1 MAQYFIPEH
10 KFEPFDREVKRIAK
24 KCRKAGVE
32 YTYEVGNVTTTEV
45 VIHENYLVRENL
57 KYTTM
62 MDVYPVELD
71 IKLKHNGWNVLGVVV
86 DADGI
91 QQAHFGDNT
100 ELAKKYLHVDMCR
113 CDHCNTRRARKSVCV
128 LEHEDGRQMVIGTT
142 CVKEFTDGLD
152 GSLCK
157 EILEFFKGKYHM
169 DINVDDRRCDCSM
182 DEFEAY
188 FGGSVGS
195 VRDGASRYYITKE
208 FVSYAA
214 ALIDKYGYVSKA
226 MAEDCCGAVTPTV
239 FLIDSVIDDVRKGD
253 ECVLEK
259 HETLAEKAIEWC
271 KKLNDDEIH
280 SPYLLNL
287 RELCRDDFCTPRHW
301 GMLVSLVP
309 TYKREI
315 AKREAAKN
323 TVPSEYVSE
332 VGTRT
337 TFDVK
342 LLADI
347 TFDDFNCYARDII
360 TKHVVKMDCGGNVL
374 MWITE
379 KHPHKEIGDTFKIT
393 GTVKEHSEY
402 KGVKQTVLTRCK
414 IA

>member
-1 MAQYFIPEH
+1 MAQYFIPAH
-10 KFEPFDREVKRIAK
+10 KFESFDREVKRIAK

-32 YTYEVGNVTTTEV
+32 YTYEVGNVTTIEV
-45 VIHENYLVRENL
+45 VVHENYVVRKNL

-91 QQAHFGDNT
+91 QQAHFDNNT

-113 CDHCNTRRARKSVCV
+113 CDHCHTRRARKSVCV

-169 DINVDDRRCDCSM
+169 DINVDDRRCYCSM
-182 DEFEAY
+182 DEFEDY
-188 FGGSVGS
+188 FGGVGS
-195 VRDGASRYYITKE
+195 VRDGASRYYFTKE

-226 MAEDCCGAVTPTV
+226 MAEDCCGELTPTV
-239 FLIDSVIDDVRKGD
+239 FLIDGFIEDVRKGD

-259 HETLAEKAIEWC
+259 HEALAEKAIEWC
-271 KKLNDDEIH
+271 RNLNDDEIK

-315 AKREAAKN
+315 AKREAAKI

-347 TFDDFNCYARDII
+347 TFEDFNCYARDII

-374 MWITE
+374 VWITE
-379 KHPHKEIGDTFKIT
+379 KNPQKEIGDTFQIT
-393 GTVKEHSEY
+393 GTVKEHSVY

>member
-1 MAQYFIPEH
+1 MAQYFIPAH
-10 KFEPFDREVKRIAK
+10 KFESFDREVKRIAK
-24 KCRKAGVE
+24 KCRKAGVK
-32 YTYEVGNVTTTEV
+32 YTYEVGNVTTINV
-45 VIHENYLVRENL
+45 VVHENYLVRKNL
-57 KYTTM
+57 KYTTT

-91 QQAHFGDNT
+91 QQAYFGNNT
-100 ELAKKYLHVDMCR
+100 ELAKDYLHVDMCR
-113 CDHCNTRRARKSVCV
+113 CDHCHTRRARKSVCV
-128 LEHEDGRQMVIGTT
+128 LEHEDSRHMVIGTT

-157 EILEFFKGKYHM
+157 EILEFFKGKYHL
-169 DINVDDRRCDCSM
+169 DINVDDRCYCSM
-182 DEFEAY
+182 DEFENY

-195 VRDGASRYYITKE
+195 VRDGASRYYFTKE

-214 ALIDKYGYVSKA
+214 ALIDKYGYVSKT
-226 MAEDCCGAVTPTV
+226 MAEDCYGEVTPTV
-239 FLIDSVIDDVRKGD
+239 FLIDSFIDDVRKGD

-271 KKLNDDEIH
+271 KNLNDDEIK

-287 RELCRDDFCTPRHW
+287 RELCRDDFCTSRHW

-315 AKREAAKN
+315 EKREAAKK
-323 TVPSEYVSE
+323 TVPSEYISE

-347 TFDDFNCYARDII
+347 TFEDFNCYARDII

-374 MWITE
+374 VWITE

>member
-1 MAQYFIPEH
+1 MAQYFIPAH
-10 KFEPFDREVKRIAK
+10 KFESFDREVKRIAK

-32 YTYEVGNVTTTEV
+32 YTYEVGNVTTIEV
-45 VIHENYLVRENL
+45 VVHENYVVRKNL

-91 QQAHFGDNT
+91 QQAHFDNNT

-113 CDHCNTRRARKSVCV
+113 CDHCHTRRARKSVCV

-157 EILEFFKGKYHM
+157 EILEFFNGKYHM
-169 DINVDDRRCDCSM
+169 DINIDDRRCYCSM
-182 DEFEAY
+182 DEFENY
-188 FGGSVGS
+188 FGGVGS
-195 VRDGASRYYITKE
+195 VRERASRYYLTKE

-226 MAEDCCGAVTPTV
+226 MAEDCCGELTPTA
-239 FLIDSVIDDVRKGD
+239 FLIDIFIEDVCKGD

-259 HETLAEKAIEWC
+259 HKAIAEKAIEWC
-271 KKLNDDEIH
+271 KNLNDDEIH

-315 AKREAAKN
+315 EKREAAKN
-323 TVPSEYVSE
+323 TVPSEYISE

-347 TFDDFNCYARDII
+347 TFEDFNCYARDII

-374 MWITE
+374 VWITE
-379 KHPHKEIGDTFKIT
+379 KNPQKEIGDTFKIT

>member
-1 MAQYFIPEH
+1 MTKYFIPEH
-10 KFEPFDREVKRIAK
+10 KFESFDREVKRIAK
-24 KCRKAGVE
+24 KCRKAGVK
-32 YTYEVGNVTTTEV
+32 YTYEVGNVTTIEV
-45 VIHENYLVRENL
+45 VVHENYRVSENL
-57 KYTTM
+57 KYNTM
-62 MDVYPVELD
+62 MNVYPVELD

-91 QQAHFGDNT
+91 PQAYFGDNT
-100 ELAKKYLHVDMCR
+100 ELAKEYLHVDMCR
-113 CDHCNTRRARKSVCV
+113 CDHCHTRRARKSVCV
-128 LEHEDGRQMVIGTT
+128 LEHEDGRRMVIGTT

-169 DINVDDRRCDCSM
+169 NINVDESRFDCSM
-182 DEFEAY
+182 DEFENY

-214 ALIDKYGYVSKA
+214 ALIDKYGYVSKS
-226 MAEDCCGAVTPTV
+226 MAEESCGRLVPTAH
-239 FLIDSVIDDVRKGD
+239 LISSFIDDVRKG
-253 ECVLEK
+253 EESVLEK
-259 HETLAEKAIEWC
+259 HETIAEKAIEWC
-271 KKLNDDEIH
+271 KTLNDDEIK
-280 SPYLLNL
+280 STYMLNL
-287 RELCRDDFCTPRHW
+287 RELCRDDFCTSRHW

-315 AKREAAKN
+315 EKHKAAKK
-323 TVPSEYVSE
+323 TVQSEYVSE

-347 TFDDFNCYARDII
+347 TFEDFSCYARDII

-374 MWITE
+374 VWITE
-379 KHPHKEIGDTFKIT
+379 KHPHKEIGETFQIT

-414 IA
+414 IV

>member
-10 KFEPFDREVKRIAK
+10 KFESFDREVKRIAK

-32 YTYEVGNVTTTEV
+32 YTYEIGNVTTIEV
-45 VIHENYLVRENL
+45 VVHENFMIRKNI

-62 MDVYPVELD
+62 MNVCPVELD
-71 IKLKHNGWNVLGVVV
+71 IKLKHNRWNVLGVVI

-91 QQAHFGDNT
+91 QQAYFGNNT

-113 CDHCNTRRARKSVCV
+113 CDHCHTRRARKSVCV

-157 EILEFFKGKYHM
+157 EILEFFKDKYHM
-169 DINVDDRRCDCSM
+169 DINIDERRCHCSM
-182 DEFEAY
+182 DEFEDY
-188 FGGSVGS
+188 FGGVGS

-214 ALIDKYGYVSKA
+214 ALIDKYGYVSKS
-226 MAEDCCGAVTPTV
+226 MAEYCCGAVTPTV
-239 FLIDSVIDDVRKGD
+239 FLINDFIDNVRKGN

-259 HETLAEKAIEWC
+259 HENIAEKAIEWC
-271 KKLNDDEIH
+271 KNLNDDEIQ

-287 RELCRDDFCTPRHW
+287 RELCRDDLCTSRHW

-309 TYKREI
+309 TYKREVE
-315 AKREAAKN
+315 KREAAKK

-347 TFDDFNCYARDII
+347 TFEDFNCYARDII
-360 TKHVVKMDCGGNVL
+360 TKHVVKMDCGGNILV
-374 MWITE
+374 WITE
-379 KHPHKEIGDTFKIT
+379 KNPHKEIGDTFKIT
-393 GTVKEHSEY
+393 GTVKEHSLY